1 MFKLGGKLI
10 ADHDPQRSA
19 WHFRGIGR
27 WLWNLRLPLYRLLQ
41 RGGHGGDREQV
52 WALATEAHHRPG
64 NGMSADFYR
73 MNQELESPDF

>member
-1 MFKLGGKLI
+1 M
-10 ADHDPQRSA
+10 
-19 WHFRGIGR
+19 
-27 WLWNLRLPLYRLLQ
+27 
-41 RGGHGGDREQV
+41 